1 MRAMCVPPGD
11 EVVLRRAGPADRP
24 VMARL
29 WQLYLHDLSEFRGL
43 MPGADGRYP
52 EHRMVAF
59 FTDPDRAAHLVRVGD
74 APAGFVLVRGL
85 QGTAR
90 VMGEFFVVR
99 AARRRGVGH
108 VAARAALAGF
118 PGPWEIPFQE
128 ANAGAARFWRRVATV
143 TVGEEWHEEA
153 RPVPGRPELEP
164 DVWLSLVAPGSA
176 R

>member
-1 MRAMCVPPGD
+1 MRARRVPPGD
-11 EVVLRRAGPADRP
+11 GVVLRRAGSADRP
-24 VMARL
+24 VVARL

-52 EHRMVAF
+52 EHRMVVF
-59 FTDPDRAAHLVRVGD
+59 FSDPDRAAHLVEVGD
-74 APAGFVLVRGL
+74 VPAGFVLVRGV
-85 QGTAR
+85 QGPAR

-108 VAARAALAGF
+108 AAARAALAGF

-128 ANAGAARFWRRVATV
+128 TNAGAARFWRRVATA
-143 TVGEEWHEEA
+143 TVGEEWREEA
-153 RPVPGRPELEP
+153 RPVPGRPDLEP
-164 DVWLSLVAPGSA
+164 DVWLSLVAPGTP